1 MAVPRHD
8 PALEDEMAAMTSS
21 AEVGVNM
28 FSVFMSGDCSL
39 SDSQLIGQSPNIFG
53 LTKYFF
59 LLLTRYFSYEIIV
72 FRHVPHCV

>member
-39 SDSQLIGQSPNIFG
+39 SDSQLIGQSPNIF
-53 LTKYFF
+53 FCF
-59 LLLTRYFSYEIIV
+59 
-72 FRHVPHCV
+72 

>member
-53 LTKYFF
+53 LTEYFF
-59 LLLTRYFSYEIIV
+59 LLLTN
-72 FRHVPHCV
+72 